1 MNFFGNLFNGRRGE
15 GNDCCCTIIWLLFLL
30 SICGNGIGFGGH
42 GDCDCIMLIVLLLL
56 LSNCGCGD
64 MGGCRG

>member
-1 MNFFGNLFNGRRGE
+1 MNFFGNFLGGRGDR
-15 GNDCCCTIIWLLFLL
+15 GNDCCCNIIWILFLL
-30 SICGNGIGFGGH
+30 SICGNGFAGFR
-42 GDCDCIMLIVLLLL
+42 GDNDCCGLIILLLL

>member
-1 MNFFGNLFNGRRGE
+1 MNLFSNFLGGRHGHGE

-30 SICGNGIGFGGH
+30 SICGNGFDI
-42 GDCDCIMLIVLLLL
+42 CDILPILVIILLLG
-56 LSNCGCGD
+56 SCGNGFGD

>member
-1 MNFFGNLFNGRRGE
+1 MNFGNIFGGRGDR
-15 GNDCCCTIIWLLFLL
+15 GNDCCCTIVWLLFLL
-30 SICGNGIGFGGH
+30 SICGNGCGFGH
-42 GDCDCIMLIVLLLL
+42 DNDCFMLIFLLLL

>member
-1 MNFFGNLFNGRRGE
+1 MNFFNLFGGRGRGD
-15 GNDCCCTIIWLLFLL
+15 NDCCCTIIWLMFLL
-30 SICGNGIGFGGH
+30 SICGNGCGGYGHDNDCFG
-42 GDCDCIMLIVLLLL
+42 LIILLLL

>member
-1 MNFFGNLFNGRRGE
+1 MNFFGNMFGGRGDR

-30 SICGNGIGFGGH
+30 SICGNGFGGFR
-42 GDCDCIMLIVLLLL
+42 GDNDCFGLIILLLL